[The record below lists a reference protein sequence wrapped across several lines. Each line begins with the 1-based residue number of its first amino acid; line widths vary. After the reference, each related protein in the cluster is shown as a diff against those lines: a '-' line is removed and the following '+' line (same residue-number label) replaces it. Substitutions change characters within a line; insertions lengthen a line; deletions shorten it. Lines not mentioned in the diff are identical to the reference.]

1 MVQLPLTQKT
11 KIIVYKINI
20 LFIIVMLLGVSLI
33 VDTLNKSGQ
42 KPLFVFEG
50 YMELVT
56 LKGLI
61 EKKVNELGYELV
73 SLSFSKETLSIVVDN
88 EKEIDMDMIVA
99 VTNALNSYL
108 DELNPFEKAYTLDI
122 SSLGAEKPLK
132 VEKLDAYVGKYV
144 HVHLIN
150 PIKGENIYEG
160 DLVNVNQDNISITY
174 KNKTRSINLEIIKSN
189 ISKIRLAIKF

>member
-1 MVQLPLTQKT
+1 MNQKT

-20 LFIIVMLLGVSLI
+20 LFIIVMLLRSNLT

-73 SLSFSKETLSIVVDN
+73 SLSFSKETLSIVVDK
-88 EKEIDMDMIVA
+88 EVEIDMDMIVT

-132 VEKLDAYVGKYV
+132 IEKLDAYVGKYV

-160 DLVNVNQDNISITY
+160 DLVNVNQDSISITY
-174 KNKTRSINLEIIKSN
+174 KNKTRSINLEIAKSN

>member
-1 MVQLPLTQKT
+1 
-11 KIIVYKINI
+11 
-20 LFIIVMLLGVSLI
+20 MLLGESLA
-33 VDTLNKSGQ
+33 VNTLNKSGH

-50 YMELVT
+50 YMELFK
-56 LKGLI
+56 LKELI

-73 SLSFSKETLSIVVDN
+73 SLSFNSETLSIVVD
-88 EKEIDMDMIVA
+88 KDQEIDMDMIVE

-132 VEKLDAYVGKYV
+132 IEKLGNYVGKYI

-160 DLVNVNQDNISITY
+160 DLTSVNEDSIILTY
-174 KNKTRSINLEIIKSN
+174 KNKTRSISVEINKAN
-189 ISKIRLAIKF
+189 ISKLRLAIKF

>member
-1 MVQLPLTQKT
+1 MVLSELKKLIET
-11 KIIVYKINI
+11 KLNT
-20 LFIIVMLLGVSLI
+20 LGYDLVEFSFGN
-33 VDTLNKSGQ
+33 DTLS
-42 KPLFVFEG
+42 V
-50 YMELVT
+50 
-56 LKGLI
+56 
-61 EKKVNELGYELV
+61 
-73 SLSFSKETLSIVVDN
+73 VVDK
-88 EKEIDMDMIVA
+88 ESEIDMDMIVE

-144 HVHLIN
+144 HVHLVN

-160 DLVNVNQDNISITY
+160 DLMNVNQESISITY
-174 KNKTRSINLEIIKSN
+174 KNKTRSINLEIAKSN